1 MAIVKWQQALFK
13 LIAVCGL
20 LSWDQGKKGLTKGS
34 NESIKWVTHSRNQG
48 KDIKVKEED
57 SKMS

>member
-20 LSWDQGKKGLTKGS
+20 LSWDQGKKGLPK
-34 NESIKWVTHSRNQG
+34 EVMNQLSG
-48 KDIKVKEED
+48 
-57 SKMS
+57 

>member
-1 MAIVKWQQALFK
+1 MATSSVQINCRVWVIVMGSREKR
-13 LIAVCGL
+13 
-20 LSWDQGKKGLTKGS
+20 LTKGS